1 MMRPPGTSP
10 ARRGAGPEVRRAR
23 SHSLRPAHARAAGAS
38 LIALSLLAGCAK
50 KGPPSG
56 GPPDLTPPRVIG
68 ALPDS
73 GSAGVDRAAALS
85 LTFSEG
91 MEPRSTTEA
100 LSIAPRTEIRRKR
113 WSGRVLTLE
122 LAEPLKADQ
131 TYTLFL
137 ADGARDLHGNNLSG
151 GSAVVFST
159 ADSFPPGR
167 IEGRVEARGFE
178 AAGTALWCYDAA
190 SGREPDSTARDFDAI
205 GIAGAGGAFRVDGL
219 DVPGRYRIW
228 AFADLNANHSFE
240 PDTDVLAPADTV
252 FALEAGAPVASGV
265 LLRVVNPRAP
275 GLIKGAVLDSLAD
288 SVGVMRLVSVADSDS
303 TRRLVRDLDDKG
315 GFELSLAPG
324 RWRLQAFRDLDKNK
338 LWNPATEPATELLLL
353 DVEPASE
360 VKDLVLVL
368 VRARAVP

>member
-1 MMRPPGTSP
+1 MSRRPGPGF
-10 ARRGAGPEVRRAR
+10 AQRGG
-23 SHSLRPAHARAAGAS
+23 SAA
-38 LIALSLLAGCAK
+38 LALALAVAFAGCAK

-68 ALPDS
+68 AVPDS
-73 GSAGVDRAAALS
+73 GASRIAPDAVLS
-85 LTFSEG
+85 LTFSET
-91 MEPRSTTEA
+91 MEPRSAAEA
-100 LSIAPRTEIRRKR
+100 ISIAPRIEIRRKR
-113 WSGRVLTLE
+113 WSGRTLSLE
-122 LAEPLKADQ
+122 LAEPLRPKQ

-178 AAGTALWCYDAA
+178 AVGTALWCYDAA

-205 GIAGAGGAFRVDGL
+205 GIAGMGGVFRVDGL
-219 DVPGRYRIW
+219 VVPGRYRIW
-228 AFADLNANHSFE
+228 AFADLNSNHSFE
-240 PDTDVLAPADTV
+240 PETDVLAPADTV
-252 FALEAGAPVASGV
+252 FSLLPGAPVASGV

-275 GLIKGAVLDSLAD
+275 AIVRGALIDSLAD
-288 SVGVMRLVSVADSDS
+288 SVGVRRLVAVADADS
-303 TRRLVRDLDDKG
+303 TRRLIRDLDDKG

-324 RWRLQAFRDLDKNK
+324 RWRLQAFRDLDKNR
-338 LWNPATEPATELLLL
+338 LWNPRT
-353 DVEPASE
+353 EPASE
-360 VKDLVLVL
+360 LLVLELEPAAEIKDLVLVL